1 MARNDPLSP
10 RDHGRRSCARMAA
23 GSRLLLKPFHAVI
36 LGFCLTVFLAG
47 GAGYAL
53 ALWSQSATM
62 TMHVS
67 AGTLP
72 SPKLQCSNVTNETA
86 VLVTWTPQR
95 AGATGYDVTVTRN
108 GSTIKTASYPATV
121 TSEKIMPPSIGAGN
135 YTYNVT
141 VTAKYASWQAQPS
154 AWTTIRANVPV
165 LGLLATISCS

>member
-1 MARNDPLSP
+1 MARNNPLSP
-10 RDHGRRSCARMAA
+10 RAHVRRIFARMET
-23 GSRLLLKPFHAVI
+23 GPRLLLKPFHTVI
-36 LGFCLTVFLAG
+36 LGFCLAVFVAG

-62 TMHVS
+62 TMDVR

-72 SPKLQCSNVTNETA
+72 SPELACSKVPNETA
-86 VLVTWTPQR
+86 LLVSWTPQR

-121 TSEKIMPPSIGAGN
+121 TSEKITPPPLGAGS

-141 VTAKYASWQAQPS
+141 VTAKYASWRAQPS

-165 LGLLATISCS
+165 IGSLATISCF